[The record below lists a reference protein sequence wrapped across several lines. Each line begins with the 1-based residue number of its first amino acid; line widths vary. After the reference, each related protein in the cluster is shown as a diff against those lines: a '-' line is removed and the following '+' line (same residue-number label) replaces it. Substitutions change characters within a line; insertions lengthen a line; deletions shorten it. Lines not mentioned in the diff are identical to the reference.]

1 MPGSPL
7 YKTHTGAEYFKRI
20 TALESDRRI
29 RSAFQD
35 LVLRIAPPGASLF
48 DFGAG
53 PGIDARFFA
62 ERGFTIGAYDA
73 DPKMCEFFS
82 SHCRDLID
90 SSRVTLERGD
100 YQEFLARRTPGA
112 ERPVD
117 LVISNFA
124 PLNQID
130 DLHELFAKFHA
141 LTGPNG
147 KVLASVLNPLFIDD
161 MKFRWWWRNAPRLWR
176 DGHLFVSGGQAPPH
190 TRRRLADFAALSSP
204 YFRLA
209 RVFRGLPAYRK
220 QHLNGVDASRR
231 GRFAW
236 LHVATCRFMVLL
248 FEKTD

>member
-90 SSRVTLERGD
+90 SSRVTLER
-100 YQEFLARRTPGA
+100 EKLAI
-112 ERPVD
+112 
-117 LVISNFA
+117 LVEYH
-124 PLNQID
+124 D
-130 DLHELFAKFHA
+130 
-141 LTGPNG
+141 GPFSR
-147 KVLASVLNPLFIDD
+147 LE
-161 MKFRWWWRNAPRLWR
+161 NAPSTPA
-176 DGHLFVSGGQAPPH
+176 VSA
-190 TRRRLADFAALSSP
+190 
-204 YFRLA
+204 
-209 RVFRGLPAYRK
+209 V
-220 QHLNGVDASRR
+220 
-231 GRFAW
+231 
-236 LHVATCRFMVLL
+236 
-248 FEKTD
+248 